1 MGLSGHVGDC
11 GWGRWVS
18 AAAAELSLDGPANE
32 HCRQDYC
39 VQAQHRRVS
48 FFYQHIYRADRTRQ
62 QPPRRPRPD
71 DELNQRPP
79 PGQLFDPRRH
89 DPMRF
94 AALTHQKPPPA
105 PSTSGHSSTSLS
117 DARSLASSAFT
128 LTSGTSA
135 SSASITGP
143 NSPLT
148 QAAPTNPFL
157 AQLKKTY
164 RELCAKESRIVKSSP
179 DDGDDDED
187 GSTRAAGVPAIVEP
201 HSVSGEDVWLRR
213 VKDHKE

>member
-1 MGLSGHVGDC
+1 MA
-11 GWGRWVS
+11 R
-18 AAAAELSLDGPANE
+18 PAN
-32 HCRQDYC
+32 
-39 VQAQHRRVS
+39 
-48 FFYQHIYRADRTRQ
+48 
-62 QPPRRPRPD
+62 
-71 DELNQRPP
+71 
-79 PGQLFDPRRH
+79 GQLFDPRRH

-94 AALTHQKPPPA
+94 AALTNQKPQSA

-117 DARSLASSAFT
+117 DTRSLASSAFT

-135 SSASITGP
+135 SSASINNP

-164 RELCAKESRIVKSSP
+164 RDLCNKENRIVQASP
-179 DDGDDDED
+179 DNDDEL
-187 GSTRAAGVPAIVEP
+187 GTSRSGVSIVEP
-201 HSVSGEDVWLRR
+201 HAVSGEDVWLRR